1 MKIKILS
8 LCILMFLGCAT
19 VTDFRLS
26 KQFEKVAES
35 YSAALRWEDFELAKS
50 FVSKQNLKGGSTLP
64 DPDIL
69 KKIKITSYDLQNLKM
84 NTEKLMVEQT
94 VEIKY
99 YNTDYLIEKIIHDNQ
114 IWIYE
119 SDSWYLSTGLPVFE

>member
-1 MKIKILS
+1 MKMKILS
-8 LCILMFLGCAT
+8 LCILMLLGCAT

-26 KQFEKVAES
+26 TQFEKVAES
-35 YSAALRWEDFELAKS
+35 YSAALRWEDFELARS
-50 FVSKQNLKGGSTLP
+50 FVLKQNLKGGSTLP

-69 KKIKITSYDLQNLKM
+69 KKIKITSYELQNLKM
-84 NTEKLMVEQT
+84 NKEKLMVEQT

-99 YNTDYLIEKIIHDNQ
+99 YNKDYLIEKVVHDNQ

-119 SDSWYLSTGLPVFE
+119 SDSWYLSTGLPVFK